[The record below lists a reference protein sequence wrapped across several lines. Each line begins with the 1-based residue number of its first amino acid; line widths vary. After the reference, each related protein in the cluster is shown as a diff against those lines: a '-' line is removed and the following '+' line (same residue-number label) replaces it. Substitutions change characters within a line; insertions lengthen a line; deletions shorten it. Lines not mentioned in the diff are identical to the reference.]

1 MVMWDCAI
9 VGGGPAGL
17 AAAIAARRRGL
28 KTAIFEGLAVGPID
42 KCCGEGLMPD
52 AIDALRDLGVILPP
66 PAAAPFAGIR
76 FLDGDARA
84 EALFPHQK
92 GAGVRRTSL
101 HALLEQHAR
110 EAGAEIFR
118 GAPVRDVSEVSA
130 RWIVAA
136 DGAQSLL
143 RRAVGL
149 EAARAC
155 PRRFAAR
162 LHYRLEPWTDL
173 VEVHWTRGA
182 QAYVTPVADDVVGVA
197 IVSRDPR
204 RFDELLPLFPSLDL
218 RLRGAEHAS
227 TARGGV
233 TVSRQLPQVTK
244 VNLALVGDASGSVDA
259 VTGLGL
265 SLAFQQAAALADAM
279 AAGDLAP
286 YAAAHRRIAR
296 MPRVMEALMLAMD
309 RHDHFRRRSIL
320 ALQAEHG
327 HFSRLLAVHQGAP
340 LGLSIGLRIPLA
352 LGWRF
357 LTV

>member
-1 MVMWDCAI
+1 MWDCAI

-17 AAAIAARRRGL
+17 AAAIAARRKGL
-28 KTAIFEGLAVGPID
+28 KTAVFEGVAAGPID

-66 PAAAPFAGIR
+66 SAAAPFAGIR
-76 FLDGDARA
+76 FLDGDACA

-92 GAGVRRTSL
+92 GAGVRRTAL
-101 HALLEQHAR
+101 HALLQQHAR
-110 EAGAEIFR
+110 EVGVGVLR
-118 GAPVRDVSEVSA
+118 GAPVRDVSALSA

-143 RRAVGL
+143 RRAAGL
-149 EAARAC
+149 EPARAC

-162 LHYRLEPWTDL
+162 LHYRMEPWTDV

-182 QAYVTPVADDVVGVA
+182 QAYVTPVAGEVIGVA
-197 IVSRDPR
+197 IVSREPR
-204 RFDELLPLFPSLDL
+204 RFDQLLPLFPALES
-218 RLRGAEHAS
+218 RLRGAPHAS
-227 TARGGV
+227 KVRGGV
-233 TVSRQLPQVTK
+233 TASRHLPRVTK
-244 VNLALVGDASGSVDA
+244 GNLALIGDASGSVDA

-265 SLAFQQAAALADAM
+265 SLAFQQALALADAM

-309 RHDHFRRRSIL
+309 RHDRFRRRSIR
-320 ALQAEHG
+320 ALQAERG
-327 HFSRLLAVHQGAP
+327 HFSRLLAVHHGAP
-340 LGLSIGLRIPLA
+340 LGLSTGLRIPLA